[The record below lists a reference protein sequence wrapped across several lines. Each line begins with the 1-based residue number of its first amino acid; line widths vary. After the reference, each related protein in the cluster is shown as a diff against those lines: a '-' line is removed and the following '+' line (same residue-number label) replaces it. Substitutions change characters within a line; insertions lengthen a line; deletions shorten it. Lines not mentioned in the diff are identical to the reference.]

1 MSEEPPTLVYDDD
14 CGVCT
19 WAAEWVRDHGEVE
32 IVGFSELTDA
42 QIDRLPEDW
51 RACAHLFLDGEV
63 YSCGEAMEEAFVR
76 SDLGRAA
83 RPFVNFARNF
93 EEHERF
99 RERGYRWIADNRD
112 LFGKVVSKSP
122 PARER
127 DR

>member
-1 MSEEPPTLVYDDD
+1 MSDATLVYDDD
-14 CGVCT
+14 CGFCT
-19 WAAEWVRDHGEVE
+19 WSAELIAENSDLR
-32 IVGFSELTDA
+32 IVGFSALTDELRE
-42 QIDRLPEDW
+42 RLPADYEE
-51 RACAHLFLDGEV
+51 CAHLVTADEV

>member
-1 MSEEPPTLVYDDD
+1 MSDATLVYDDD
-14 CGVCT
+14 CGFCT
-19 WAAEWVRDHGEVE
+19 WSAELIAENSDLR
-32 IVGFSELTDA
+32 IVGFSVLTDELRE
-42 QIDRLPEDW
+42 RLPADYEE
-51 RACAHLFLDGEV
+51 CAHLVTADEV